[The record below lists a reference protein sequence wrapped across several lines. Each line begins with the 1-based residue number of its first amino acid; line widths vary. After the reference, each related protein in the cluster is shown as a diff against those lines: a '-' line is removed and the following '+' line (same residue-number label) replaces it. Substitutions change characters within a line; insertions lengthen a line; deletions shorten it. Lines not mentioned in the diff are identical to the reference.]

1 MANKSSQIELNDS
14 QKTYILT
21 NWDREG
27 MDLNELTK
35 KCFGDELLNGH
46 SAQAMALKS
55 FLVSSVGKETMAAKL
70 KTTKF
75 VKGEDIVLT
84 PEQITFIEANY
95 KVMKVAEMTN
105 LLFNKEN
112 KKKLTPL
119 NKEYRVVY
127 SHVQSLDATF
137 IPKDEQMD
145 SDEEYKP
152 PVSIARL
159 VPRVNK
165 YVLKDM
171 EGGKKFLDAENL
183 KPLEAKNLGAL
194 LSHMNVYRFIY
205 QASQFKKTVD
215 REVYESSYIRF
226 LWDKP
231 DALPEEV
238 DSYIDLCAETVNIAQ
253 IDRTIQQLDFQ
264 LEAMLE
270 GDNDSKRLSMT
281 FVETLNSMREKS
293 NAAKTRKE
301 KLMNS
306 LVGARAKRMENKVQ
320 QNASILNLVEAW
332 KNEEKRKEL
341 LELAEMEKLADE
353 LEVDKLSSLDAV
365 VGLIAG
371 ITKGEV
377 R

>member
-1 MANKSSQIELNDS
+1 M
-14 QKTYILT
+14 
-21 NWDREG
+21 R
-27 MDLNELTK
+27 
-35 KCFGDELLNGH
+35 F
-46 SAQAMALKS
+46 
-55 FLVSSVGKETMAAKL
+55 
-70 KTTKF
+70 
-75 VKGEDIVLT
+75 
-84 PEQITFIEANY
+84 NY
-95 KVMKVAEMTN
+95 SK
-105 LLFNKEN
+105 
-112 KKKLTPL
+112 
-119 NKEYRVVY
+119 
-127 SHVQSLDATF
+127 
-137 IPKDEQMD
+137 
-145 SDEEYKP
+145 
-152 PVSIARL
+152 
-159 VPRVNK
+159 
-165 YVLKDM
+165 
-171 EGGKKFLDAENL
+171 ENL
-183 KPLEAKNLGAL
+183 KPLEAKNLGSL

-205 QASQFKKTVD
+205 QANQFKKMVD

-253 IDRTIQQLDFQ
+253 IDRTIQQLDYQ
-264 LEAMLE
+264 LESMLE

-293 NAAKTRKE
+293 NAAKSRKE